1 MITTLSSKHSDSR
14 KTRGTIL
21 SLSPTLALFIATLT
35 CTILFLFQS
44 TNAQYS
50 LQSVDS
56 LLTLSSSDC
65 SVQVLEKFT
74 FSFSTPYSVL
84 TRALPS
90 SDSLPYTLQ
99 LDQSA
104 DIFIESPDVT
114 LYSQTLLI
122 SNDGKYIVFRVSFA
136 DPKELVQ
143 KPQVSIVYSYRL
155 KRGPVNV
162 QNNKAQVKWHTLF
175 GSPVSRV
182 SFSFAFEESLYE
194 SIQPTASIDSYH
206 KYSNWMEGVKYTI
219 LNFNSTLLPSNT
231 DFIVGFNATNTKF
244 AQCVF
249 SATTTPYM
257 VDFMFVF
264 LFIILPVSVFILLS
278 ALMCLL
284 GHAYKRWS
292 RHRMAVH
299 NAVQA
304 SANNLDDDIIRRQP
318 MSPSLPASHTPTLP
332 SSNHTEKGA
341 ELRTQQTSVTMTP
354 SGLNYVVNTVNN
366 HETNDGFTGVVLPPY
381 VPASYLTDNNSR
393 NNRQHETEAEIEPV
407 QYTPSLVVEENNN
420 QQRPS
425 V

>member
-14 KTRGTIL
+14 KTRGTL
-21 SLSPTLALFIATLT
+21 SSSPTLALFIATLT
-35 CTILFLFQS
+35 CTIVFLFQS
-44 TNAQYS
+44 TSAQYS

-219 LNFNSTLLPSNT
+219 LNFNSTQLPSNT

-284 GHAYKRWS
+284 GHVYKRWS

-393 NNRQHETEAEIEPV
+393 NNRQHETEAEIEPI